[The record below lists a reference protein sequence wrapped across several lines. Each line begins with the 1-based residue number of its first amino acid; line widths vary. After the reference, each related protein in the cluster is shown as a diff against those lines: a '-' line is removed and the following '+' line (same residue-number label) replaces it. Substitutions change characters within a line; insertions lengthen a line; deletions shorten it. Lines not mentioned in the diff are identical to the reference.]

1 MREIDNLAC
10 EAANDPQ
17 KLTQLITQNERFILN
32 CASRAARH
40 CITKSDDEW
49 SVALFAFAQSV
60 RNYQFDRGSFL
71 SLAELAIR
79 RRLIDYYKTKNRH
92 SCEIPINPGAFDC
105 EQDED
110 EPDFAFQIQISK
122 KTAYEHDHSI
132 KIEIEAANEVLK
144 QYGFSFYDITDCS
157 PKSRKTKSACA
168 KAAAYIL
175 STPLLLKEMRTLFRL
190 PMKTIEKN
198 TDVPQK
204 ILERH
209 RKYIIAAVEILSGG
223 YPYLAE
229 YMRYIKEE
237 LDK

>member
-10 EAANDPQ
+10 EAANDPH
-17 KLTQLITQNERFILN
+17 KLTQLISQNERFILN
-32 CASRAARH
+32 CASRAACRS
-40 CITKSDDEW
+40 ITKSDDEW
-49 SVALFAFAQSV
+49 SVALFAFAQSA

-92 SCEIPINPGAFDC
+92 SCEIPIDPGAFDC
-105 EQDED
+105 EQDEGD
-110 EPDFAFQIQISK
+110 PDFAFQIQISK

-132 KIEIEAANEVLK
+132 KLEIEAANEVLK
-144 QYGFSFYDITDCS
+144 QYGFSFFDITDCS
-157 PKSRKTKSACA
+157 PKSRKTKASCA
-168 KAAAYIL
+168 KAAACIL
-175 STPLLLKEMRTLFRL
+175 RTPLLLNEMRTQRHL
-190 PMKTIEKN
+190 PNKSIEKN